1 MKEELN
7 ELSTAQLRTI
17 ELIHSITIANAHEG
31 AGWIAVTGR
40 NKQDVSDVCTVLNTW
55 IAIKG
60 VHVAEISETVVRD
73 FTRKVQD
80 RSR

>member
-7 ELSTAQLRTI
+7 ELATAQLRTI
-17 ELIHSITIANAHEG
+17 ELIHGITIANAHEVV
-31 AGWIAVTGR
+31 GWIAETGR

-55 IAIKG
+55 IAMKG
-60 VHVAEISETVVRD
+60 DHAVEISETVVHE
-73 FTRKVQD
+73 FMAKVQD